1 MMPEVLLAL
10 SALCYVV
17 QMAILVAGLR
27 KTKRASSSSLPKMSV
42 VIAARD
48 EELHLKDCLE
58 SVTNQTYHKERL
70 EIIVANDQSSD
81 RTPDI
86 CREFERRF
94 DNLRWFDVVQDDKFR
109 GKANALAQAIDKAT
123 GEVILI
129 TDADC
134 EVPPSWVENTARLY
148 GTEIGLVGGMTLQK
162 ASNRFE
168 GIQSLD
174 WAYVLGVGASMAAR
188 GNPLGSI
195 GNNLS
200 FRRLAYEEVGGYRG
214 VKFSVTEDYAMVQS
228 IVASRKWQYVFPL
241 DPGILVM
248 SQPCGSWKD
257 LIRQKHRWGKGGLDM
272 KMAGLLIMATTCTL
286 VLASLAMLFWNA
298 VVPCVAGLML
308 KSVADYAF
316 LHAVLSRLEQ
326 TKELRYFWW
335 FELYF
340 TVYVLLLPF
349 FVAFGGQVVWKGRT
363 Y

>member
-1 MMPEVLLAL
+1 MTFEVLLVV
-10 SALCYVV
+10 SAMCCVAQV
-17 QMAILVAGLR
+17 AILVTGLR
-27 KTKRASSSSLPKMSV
+27 KTKKVSSTSLPKVSV

-48 EELHLKDCLE
+48 EELHLADCLR
-58 SVTNQTYHKERL
+58 SVTNQTYRKENL
-70 EIIVANDQSSD
+70 EIIIASDQSSD

-86 CREFERRF
+86 CREFEQRF

-123 GEVILI
+123 GEIILI

-134 EVPPSWVENTARLY
+134 EVPASWVENTASFY
-148 GTEIGLVGGMTLQK
+148 GTEIGLVGGITLQK
-162 ASNRFE
+162 ASNAFE

-200 FRRLAYEEVGGYRG
+200 FRRKAYDEVGGYRG
-214 VKFSVTEDYAMVQS
+214 VKFSVTEDYSMIQS
-228 IVASRKWQYVFPL
+228 IVASRRWQYRFPL

-272 KMAGLLIMATTCTL
+272 KLVGLLIMATTCTL
-286 VLASLAMLFWNA
+286 ILASFAMLLWNG
-298 VVPCVAGLML
+298 VLPCVAGLL
-308 KSVADYAF
+308 VKSVADYAF
-316 LHAVLSRLEQ
+316 LYAVLTRLQQ

-335 FELYF
+335 FEAYF
-340 TVYVLLLPF
+340 TAYVLLLPLL
-349 FVAFGGQVVWKGRT
+349 VAFGGKVVWKGRT

>member
-1 MMPEVLLAL
+1 MTSEVFLAV
-10 SALCYVV
+10 SAMCYVV
-17 QMAILVAGLR
+17 QVAILVTGLR
-27 KTKRASSSSLPKMSV
+27 KTKKISSTSLPKVSV

-48 EELHLKDCLE
+48 EELRLPDCLK
-58 SVTNQTYHKERL
+58 SVTNQTYHKENL

-86 CREFERRF
+86 CREFEKRF
-94 DNLRWFDVVQDDKFR
+94 SNLHWFDVVQDDKFR

-123 GEVILI
+123 GEIILI

-134 EVPPSWVENTARLY
+134 EVPASWVENTASFY

-162 ASNRFE
+162 ASNAFE
-168 GIQSLD
+168 GMQSLE
-174 WAYVLGVGASMAAR
+174 WAYVLAVGSSMAAR
-188 GNPLGSI
+188 ENPLGSI

-200 FRRLAYEEVGGYRG
+200 FRRKAYEEVGGYRG
-214 VKFSVTEDYAMVQS
+214 VKFSVTEDYTMVQS
-228 IVASRKWQYVFPL
+228 IVALRKWQYLFPL

-257 LIRQKHRWGKGGLDM
+257 LVRQKHRWGKGGLDM
-272 KMAGLLIMATTCTL
+272 KLAGLLIMATTCTL
-286 VLASLAMLFWNA
+286 ILASFAMLLWNG
-298 VVPCVAGLML
+298 VVPCVTGLMV

-316 LHAVLSRLEQ
+316 LYTVLTRLQQ
-326 TKELRYFWW
+326 TKELKYFWW

-340 TVYVLLLPF
+340 TLYVILLPLL
-349 FVAFGGQVVWKGRT
+349 VAFGGKVVWKGRT